1 MKCTL
6 HVNFSPQEIL
16 ARRGLGPSGRAQLRL
31 AQSARARMDKYVPF
45 DTGFLKNSAQIS
57 PDGRQIVYSAP
68 YAGTQYY
75 GNYHHSDPNRGK
87 FWDRRMLAGEKS
99 ALISDVKAV
108 TGGR

>member
-1 MKCTL
+1 MKCSL
-6 HVNFSPQEIL
+6 RVDFSPETIL
-16 ARRGLGPSGRAQLRL
+16 AKRGLGSSHRAQLRL

-45 DTGFLKNSAQIS
+45 DTGYLKNSAKIS
-57 PDGRQIVYSAP
+57 QDGRQIAYSAP
-68 YAGTQYY
+68 YAGAQYY